1 MASLVTRPGE
11 CSNSCQNAEQ
21 SILLRHAQEVTRCPR
36 MCSFRGRASC
46 IVLFSPVVDVTLAYL
61 ANAPAKA
68 LGGLVV
74 GGWSGGG
81 MVGAKAAE
89 LFLQRGI
96 QVHLVVFFSAVPDVN
111 QVRTVCLC
119 PVGERW
125 QRAYVCS
132 CRCRFLAG
140 MGTIPPTGIGLVQEE
155 MQGRPATSAGLT
167 DGISNGAPNMGA

>member
-1 MASLVTRPGE
+1 LSAHVFLSWPRRLHRSLL
-11 CSNSCQNAEQ
+11 Q
-21 SILLRHAQEVTRCPR
+21 
-36 MCSFRGRASC
+36 
-46 IVLFSPVVDVTLAYL
+46 VVDVTLAYL
-61 ANAPAKA
+61 ASAPAKA

-89 LFLQRGI
+89 LFLQQGI
-96 QVHLVVFFSAVPDVN
+96 QVHLVVFLSAVPDVN

-119 PVGERW
+119 LVCERW

-140 MGTIPPTGIGLVQEE
+140 IGTIPPTGIGLVQEE
-155 MQGRPATSAGLT
+155 VQGRPATSAGLT
-167 DGISNGAPNMGA
+167 GGMLNGAPNTGA